1 MAANLLSEKL
11 NNILNEMAPVKT
23 IQIRKQYAPWLTK
36 DTKLLLSE
44 RNNAQKYAAQTGDAD
59 DWRLYKILRNS
70 ATSTMRSEKKAW
82 EKKRLDHIENNSTN
96 IWRNIKTWI
105 NWKVSGPPTQLFQNG
120 ETIRSPAGLADTMN
134 SFFVQKVQRLSGG
147 IPDSHQDRLQNM
159 REIIRE
165 RECQFALRPVT
176 PDEVLDII

>member
-23 IQIRKQYAPWLTK
+23 IQISKQYAPWLTK
-36 DTKLLLSE
+36 DTKLLLNE

-59 DWRLYKILRNS
+59 DWRLYKSLRNR

-82 EKKRLDHIENNSTN
+82 EQRRLDHVENNSSN

-105 NWKVSGPPTQLFQNG
+105 NWKVSGPPTQLFHNG
-120 ETIRSPAGLADTMN
+120 ETISSPADLADTMN
-134 SFFVQKVQRLSGG
+134 SFFVQKV
-147 IPDSHQDRLQNM
+147 
-159 REIIRE
+159 
-165 RECQFALRPVT
+165 
-176 PDEVLDII
+176 